1 MEGAFILS
9 ELKGSKGC
17 SSRVHVG
24 MLNRKNT
31 VFMKSYLSIISNIC
45 KENLEKF
52 GTMNYNNRIIQLM
65 LFTVY
70 S

>member
-31 VFMKSYLSIISNIC
+31 VFMKSISNIC